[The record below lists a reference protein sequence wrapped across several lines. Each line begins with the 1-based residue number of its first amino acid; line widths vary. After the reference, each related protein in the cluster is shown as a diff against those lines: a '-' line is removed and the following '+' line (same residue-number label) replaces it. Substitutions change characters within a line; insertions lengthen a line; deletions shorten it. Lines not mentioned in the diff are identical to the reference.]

1 MRTLHGRVSK
11 IPPDAGTDGVHV
23 MQDQRSS
30 DATTDHWPAMNHP
43 GGHRPMLMP
52 EESAMR
58 AARIAAALASA
69 GASV

>member
-1 MRTLHGRVSK
+1 
-11 IPPDAGTDGVHV
+11 

-30 DATTDHWPAMNHP
+30 DATIEHWQHWPATNHP
-43 GGHRPMLMP
+43 GGHRAMSMT
-52 EESAMR
+52 EETAMC